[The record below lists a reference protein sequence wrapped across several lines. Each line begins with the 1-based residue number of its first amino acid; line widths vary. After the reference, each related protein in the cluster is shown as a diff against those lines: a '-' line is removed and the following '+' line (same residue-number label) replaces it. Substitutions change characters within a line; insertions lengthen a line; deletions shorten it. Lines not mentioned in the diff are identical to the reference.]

1 MTRGKVYGARIMVG
15 NLRGSLTKTGLL
27 ARMARSTLVGL
38 RPRKI
43 AERNS
48 TSDLSR

>member
-1 MTRGKVYGARIMVG
+1 MTRGKVYGARMMVG
-15 NLRGSLTKTGLL
+15 DLRGSLTKTGVL
-27 ARMARSTLVGL
+27 ARRARSTPVGS

-48 TSDLSR
+48 KTDLSR